1 MNRSYLILATIL
13 ASPALLASPQAAKHV
28 DLGSAA
34 HFAILAK
41 SGISTTGTTSVLGDI
56 ADAAGKVAGAVEQAT
71 AVVDTLQALAK
82 LGDLNISGGLLKPI
96 EDAVGRIGKLGNAFK
111 KAGASLA
118 SVFDA

>member
-56 ADAAGKVAGAVEQAT
+56 GVSPIGAT
-71 AVVDTLQALAK
+71 AMTGFALVMDPSGTFATSTLVVGKATASDYTAPTPGNLTA
-82 LGDLNISGGLLKPI
+82 
-96 EDAVGRIGKLGNAFK
+96 AV
-111 KAGASLA
+111 
-118 SVFDA
+118 